1 MYRFHLIC
9 CFLLLSVFSLAQTT
23 IIPGYT
29 GYAVP
34 SEEDSRNMF
43 SEIKGLQNWKNTTQ
57 IISYYFHVK
66 KTGTLSIKLNA
77 KNYDPG
83 NWVNLSI
90 ASKSFK
96 VNIPASKSFKNIK
109 VGSIV
114 IKDTGFYT
122 IQLSCAEKK
131 TEVNI
136 PASKSFK
143 NIKVGSIV
151 IKDTGFYT
159 IQLSC
164 AEKKTEVII
173 ADIKSIELYGAPAEA
188 IHTNT
193 KPRRNAASVHLRYPF
208 ADTTKALSFYNEIT
222 IPEGADV
229 IHSYYMACGFAR
241 GYFGIQ
247 VNSPTE
253 RRVIFSVW
261 DAGEESIDRNKVADS
276 NKVQII
282 AKGENVFADGFGNEG
297 TGGHSHFIYNW
308 KAGTT
313 YKMLVTALLDSANN
327 ATIYTGYFYMPE
339 LQRWKLIA
347 SFKAPY
353 DGKSLRNLY
362 SFNENFVGVN
372 GQLERKAMFG
382 NQWIQNDNGRW
393 IELTKSTFSYDATGK
408 AGDRIDYGGGV
419 NSNQFYLLNGGF
431 KEANAKFGDEF
442 NRTATNS
449 RPSIDWFK
457 NADSLAL
464 AQKEKAL
471 INEAIQSKKIDT
483 TGIKNGVYY
492 QILKEGSGAFVKL
505 TDTVTLNYKLTLLV
519 DGKIIEETKDKP
531 ATFPLSRLIKGWQ
544 IGVPLC
550 KVGGKIKLI
559 IPSALAYS
567 MRSRSKDF
575 PPNSILVFEIEVIN
589 TKS

>member
-1 MYRFHLIC
+1 MYRFQLIAG
-9 CFLLLSVFSLAQTT
+9 LLILSVFSSAQTT
-23 IIPGYT
+23 LIPGYT
-29 GYAVP
+29 AYAVP
-34 SEEDSRNMF
+34 SEEYSENMF
-43 SEIKGLQNWKNTTQ
+43 SEKNGLQNWTNAKQTIT
-57 IISYYFHVK
+57 YYFHISK
-66 KTGTLSIKLNA
+66 SGTLAISLNA
-77 KNYDPG
+77 KNYGPG
-83 NWVNLSI
+83 NLVNLSI
-90 ASKSFK
+90 ASKSFR
-96 VNIPASKSFKNIK
+96 VYIPGSKSYKKIK
-109 VGSIV
+109 VGSVI

-122 IQLSCAEKK
+122 IQLKCIEKR
-131 TEVNI
+131 TE
-136 PASKSFK
+136 A
-143 NIKVGSIV
+143 
-151 IKDTGFYT
+151 
-159 IQLSC
+159 
-164 AEKKTEVII
+164 II
-173 ADIKSIELYGAPAEA
+173 ADIQSIELSGTAAEG

-193 KPRRNAASVHLRYPF
+193 KPRRNAASVHLRYPL
-208 ADTTKALSFYNEIT
+208 ADTIKALSFYNEIT

-229 IHSYYMACGFAR
+229 VHSYYMACGFAR

-261 DAGEESIDRNKVADS
+261 DAGKEAVDRNKVADS
-276 NKVQII
+276 NKVQLI

-297 TGGHSHFIYNW
+297 TGGHSHFVYNW

-313 YKMLVTALLDSANN
+313 YKMLVTALIDSANN

-339 LQRWKLIA
+339 LEKWKLIA

-362 SFNENFVGVN
+362 SFNENFVGLN

-408 AGDRIDYGGGV
+408 AGDRIDYGGGET
-419 NSNQFYLLNGGF
+419 NGQFYLWNGGF
-431 KEANAKFGDEF
+431 KKANAKFGDEF
-442 NRTATNS
+442 NRPATGQ
-449 RPSIDWFK
+449 RPIIDWFK

-464 AQKEKAL
+464 AEKEKAL
-471 INEAIQSKKIDT
+471 INDAIASKKIDT

-492 QILKEGSGAFVKL
+492 QMLKEGTGALVNI

-519 DGKIIEETKDKP
+519 DGKLIEETKDKP

-575 PPNSILVFEIEVIN
+575 PPNSILVFEIEVLG
-589 TKS
+589 TKSK

>member
-1 MYRFHLIC
+1 MYRFHLISWL
-9 CFLLLSVFSLAQTT
+9 LLLSVFSTAQTT
-23 IIPGYT
+23 IIPGFT

-34 SEEDSRNMF
+34 TEDDSKNMF
-43 SEIKGLQNWKNTTQ
+43 SETNGLQNWKNTNQ
-57 IISYYFHVK
+57 KINYYFRISKPGLLNIKINIRNAVK
-66 KTGTLSIKLNA
+66 GSVLTLMVSNKIFKFSV
-77 KNYDPG
+77 P
-83 NWVNLSI
+83 V
-90 ASKSFK
+90 SKSFK
-96 VNIPASKSFKNIK
+96 KIN
-109 VGSIV
+109 VGSLI
-114 IKDTGFYT
+114 INDSGFYHMNISGYNHANST
-122 IQLSCAEKK
+122 IS
-131 TEVNI
+131 
-136 PASKSFK
+136 
-143 NIKVGSIV
+143 
-151 IKDTGFYT
+151 D
-159 IQLSC
+159 IQ
-164 AEKKTEVII
+164 
-173 ADIKSIELYGAPAEA
+173 SIELSGAAA
-188 IHTNT
+188 DGIRTNS
-193 KPRRNAASVHLRYPF
+193 KPRKNAASVHLRYPLE
-208 ADTTKALSFYNEIT
+208 DTIKVLSFYNEIT
-222 IPEGADV
+222 ISEGADI

-247 VNSPTE
+247 VNSPNE

-261 DAGEESIDRNKVADS
+261 DAGKEALDRNKVADS

-297 TGGHSHFIYNW
+297 TGGHSHFVYNW

-313 YKMLVTALLDSANN
+313 YKMLVTALIDSANN
-327 ATIYTGYFYMPE
+327 ATIYTGYFYIPE

-382 NQWIQNDNGRW
+382 NQWIQIDNGRW
-393 IELTKSTFSYDATGK
+393 IELTKSTFSFDATGK

-419 NSNQFYLLNGGF
+419 SNGQFYLWNGGF

-442 NRTATNS
+442 NRIATNS
-449 RPSIDWFK
+449 RPLIDWFK

-464 AQKEKAL
+464 AQKEEAL

-492 QILKEGSGAFVKL
+492 QILKEGLGAFVKL

>member
-1 MYRFHLIC
+1 MKRFY
-9 CFLLLSVFSLAQTT
+9 LLTLLFFVVTFSNAQTT

-34 SEEDSRNMF
+34 SENDSQNIF
-43 SEIKGLQNWKNTTQ
+43 SEINGLQNWKNTNQ
-57 IISYYFHVK
+57 IISYYFYVK
-66 KTGTLSIKLNA
+66 KPGTLAIKLNA
-77 KNYDPG
+77 KNYKQA
-83 NWVNLSI
+83 NLVNLSM

-96 VNIPASKSFKNIK
+96 VNIPASKTFKNIK
-109 VGSIV
+109 VGSV
-114 IKDTGFYT
+114 TIKDTGFYS
-122 IQLSCAEKK
+122 IQISCTEKR
-131 TEVNI
+131 
-136 PASKSFK
+136 S
-143 NIKVGSIV
+143 
-151 IKDTGFYT
+151 
-159 IQLSC
+159 
-164 AEKKTEVII
+164 EVII
-173 ADIKSIELYGAPAEA
+173 ADIQSIELTGTAAEG

-193 KPRRNAASVHLRYPF
+193 KPRRNAASVHLRFPLS
-208 ADTTKALSFYNEIT
+208 DTTKALSFYNEIT
-222 IPEGADV
+222 IPEGADI

-247 VNSPTE
+247 VNSKTE

-261 DAGEESIDRNKVADS
+261 DAGKEVIDRNKVADS
-276 NKVQII
+276 NKVQLL
-282 AKGENVFADGFGNEG
+282 ANGENVFADGFGNEG
-297 TGGHSHFIYNW
+297 TGGHSHFVYDW
-308 KAGTT
+308 KAGKT
-313 YKMLVTALLDSANN
+313 YKMLVTALIDSTKN
-327 ATIYTGYFYMPE
+327 ATIYTGYFYIPE
-339 LQRWKLIA
+339 LEKWKLIA

-372 GQLERKAMFG
+372 GQLERKAIFS

-419 NSNQFYLLNGGF
+419 NNNQFYLWNGGF
-431 KEANAKFGDEF
+431 KEANAKLGEEF
-442 NRTATNS
+442 NRTATNI

-457 NADSLAL
+457 NADSLVL
-464 AQKEKAL
+464 AEKEKAL

-492 QILKEGSGAFVKL
+492 QILKEGLGAYVKV
-505 TDTVTLNYKLTLLV
+505 TDTVTLHYKLTLLV
-519 DGKIIEETKDKP
+519 NGKLIEETKDKP

-575 PPNSILVFEIEVIN
+575 PPNSILVFEIEVLS